1 MGGTPAA
8 LKQDAVAGG
17 NSANKLQSSINP
29 PPALFHR
36 NKERA
41 VNI

>member
-1 MGGTPAA
+1 MGGTSAA
-8 LKQDAVAGG
+8 VKQDAVADG
-17 NSANKLQSSINP
+17 NSANKLQSYINP

-36 NKERA
+36 NKESA